1 MITAHNTCFPNF
13 LTRIGR
19 VCGLVLYTLYTTDVE
34 DGENPIGWW
43 EVFRSGQQSP
53 SGTAGR
59 LCA

>member
-34 DGENPIGWW
+34 DGENPIGW
-43 EVFRSGQQSP
+43 
-53 SGTAGR
+53 
-59 LCA
+59 